1 MEQDFPTKGDAGS
14 ALKTDPLRARR
25 RTGGAGR
32 KPGAGNSPQGRSVPR
47 AVHPTGRKGI
57 GGERWESVS
66 RAAWNDWE
74 WQLRHRVRSLGQ
86 LARLLNR
93 SRGSLSH
100 WDSVVERYP
109 MAITPY
115 YLSLQDP
122 ADEGDPLRRQSFPD
136 PREIGF
142 SLGGAPDPLGEEQAM
157 PVPGLIQRYPD
168 RCLALASADCAVY
181 CRHCNRKRM
190 WRPTGFSRGKGRLQ
204 TMVDYVA
211 RTPSL
216 REVIVSGGDPLLIP
230 EGMLDWF
237 LGALRAIPHVEVL
250 RIGSRTPVTLPMRIT
265 SKLCAMLKR
274 HRPLWFNTQFNHPR
288 EITKESAGACE
299 RLLASG
305 IPVSNQSVL
314 LRGVNDD
321 GRTMR
326 DLLCGLQRIS
336 VRPYYLFQCDPVQ
349 GTDHFRAEIR
359 TGAEMMEELRRTLS
373 GLCIPRFVRDTPGG
387 LGKVPLN
394 PPVTPLPGG
403 ERGETFF

>member
-1 MEQDFPTKGDAGS
+1 M
-14 ALKTDPLRARR
+14 KTVPPGGRR
-25 RTGGAGR
+25 RPGAAGR
-32 KPGAGNSPQGRSVPR
+32 KPGAKTAPPGGRLPR
-47 AVHPTGRKGI
+47 AVHPKGRKGI

-66 RAAWNDWE
+66 RASWNDWE
-74 WQLRHRVRSLGQ
+74 WQLEHRVRSLDQ

-93 SRGSLSH
+93 PRASLFP
-100 WDSVVERYP
+100 WEAVVEKYP
-109 MAITPY
+109 LAITPY

-122 ADEGDPLRRQSFPD
+122 VDEEDPLRRQSFPD

-142 SLGGAPDPLGEEQAM
+142 SLGGRPDPLGEEEAM

-168 RCLALASADCAVY
+168 RCLALASADCAVF

-190 WRPTGFSRGKGRLQ
+190 WLSKGLPRGKGRLQ
-204 TMVDYVA
+204 AMVDHVA
-211 RTPSL
+211 RTPSV

-230 EGMLDWF
+230 EGLLDWF

-265 SKLCAMLKR
+265 PQLCAMLKR

-288 EITKESAGACE
+288 EITRESARACE

-305 IPVSNQSVL
+305 FPVSNQSVL
-314 LRGVNDD
+314 LRGVNDE

-359 TGAEMMEELRRTLS
+359 TGAEMMENLRCTLS
-373 GLCIPRFVRDTPGG
+373 GLCIPRYVQDSPGG
-387 LGKVPLN
+387 LGKVPLD
-394 PPVTPLPGG
+394 PLVPPLPGD
-403 ERGETFF
+403 ERRETFF